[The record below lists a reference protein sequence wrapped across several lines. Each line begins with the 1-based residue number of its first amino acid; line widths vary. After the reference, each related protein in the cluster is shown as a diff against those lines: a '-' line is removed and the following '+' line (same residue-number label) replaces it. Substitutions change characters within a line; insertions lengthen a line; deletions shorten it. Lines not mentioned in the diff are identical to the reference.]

1 MEKGLAWNPCCKLS
15 TYNICKKSTKKN
27 KTLMKQKLIAKKLMA
42 MPDCNSEKI

>member
-1 MEKGLAWNPCCKLS
+1 LPGIRAASCRHITS
-15 TYNICKKSTKKN
+15 AKKVQKKN